1 MIKYINE
8 AFYNLIHHKFYLI
21 PFLVY
26 LIFIYLKCLIIAINK
41 KEGVSFHIVK
51 ILAAFL
57 IVIAILRK

>member
-8 AFYNLIHHKFYLI
+8 AFYNLIHNKFYLI

-41 KEGVSFHIVK
+41 KVQFKSWTKIFHLVT
-51 ILAAFL
+51 LL
-57 IVIAILRK
+57 I